1 LAKLTVSSSSS
12 NDLDKLNHKCEEAMN
27 TNERTQLTNGQSDNQ
42 TNVRVSLPVQMEFDT
57 KATLQADLV

>member
-1 LAKLTVSSSSS
+1 
-12 NDLDKLNHKCEEAMN
+12 MN